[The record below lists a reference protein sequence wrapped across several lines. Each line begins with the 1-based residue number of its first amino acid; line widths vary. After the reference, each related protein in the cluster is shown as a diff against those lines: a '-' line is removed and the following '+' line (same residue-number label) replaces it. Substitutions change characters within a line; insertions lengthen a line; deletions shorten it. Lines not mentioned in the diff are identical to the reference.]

1 MKKTQIIYGFIG
13 LTILLNLISACGL
26 NRSTHKQQ
34 STTSTT
40 TVNTVPASTNNYTPT
55 EVNAPVG
62 LNLGN
67 KAPELDYLNPND
79 STIKL
84 SSLKGKIV
92 LIDFW
97 ASWCGPCR
105 QENPYVVATYEKYKN
120 ASLKNANGF
129 TIYSFSL
136 DMDKAAWK
144 RAIEKD
150 NLTWKYHTSDLKGW
164 GSVGGQTYGIM
175 GIPNNYLIDANGIII
190 AKNLRGEALDN
201 ALQQLVIQ

>member
-1 MKKTQIIYGFIG
+1 MKKTQVIYGVIG
-13 LTILLNLISACGL
+13 LTIVLTIINACGL
-26 NRSTHKQQ
+26 KRNSSKQASTPV
-34 STTSTT
+34 TTNTSTT
-40 TVNTVPASTNNYTPT
+40 PTSTNNYKPT
-55 EVNAPVG
+55 EVNAPIG

-105 QENPYVVATYEKYKN
+105 HENPYVVATYEKYKN

-136 DMDKAAWK
+136 DMDKSAWK

-150 NLTWKYHTSDLKGW
+150 NLSWVYHTSDLKGW
-164 GSVGGQTYGIM
+164 NSIGGQTYGIM

-190 AKNLRGEALDN
+190 AKNLRGEALDK